1 MSETV
6 FLTQKGLEEKQKEY
20 DELVGVRR
28 KEVADRIKEAT
39 AYGDLSENSE
49 YDAAKNEQAELEE
62 RISVLEDM
70 LNNYE
75 IIDSNEAKG
84 DVVDL
89 GLNVHLKNIT
99 KKKEETYRIVGSAE
113 ADPFNNLISNDS
125 PIGKGLLKH
134 KVGETVS
141 IDIPSGKTVKYKI
154 LKISK

>member
-75 IIDSNEAKG
+75 IIDSNAAK
-84 DVVDL
+84 VMLWIL
-89 GLNVHLKNIT
+89 G
-99 KKKEETYRIVGSAE
+99 SMC
-113 ADPFNNLISNDS
+113 
-125 PIGKGLLKH
+125 
-134 KVGETVS
+134 
-141 IDIPSGKTVKYKI
+141 I
-154 LKISK
+154 LKILRKRRKKHTG

>member
-28 KEVADRIKEAT
+28 REVADRIKEAT

-75 IIDSNEAKG
+75 IIDSNAAKG

-89 GLNVHLKNIT
+89 GLNVQLKNIT
-99 KKKEETYRIVGSAE
+99 KKKEETYKIVGSAE
-113 ADPFNNLISNDS
+113 ADPFNNLISNES

>member
-1 MSETV
+1 M
-6 FLTQKGLEEKQKEY
+6 
-20 DELVGVRR
+20 RR

-62 RISVLEDM
+62 RISVLEGM

-75 IIDSNEAKG
+75 IIDSNAVKG

-89 GLNVHLKNIT
+89 GLNVQLKNIT
-99 KKKEETYRIVGSAE
+99 KKKEETYKIVGSAE
-113 ADPFNNLISNDS
+113 ADPFNNLISNES

>member
-75 IIDSNEAKG
+75 IIDSNAAKG

-89 GLNVHLKNIT
+89 GLNVQLKNIT

-113 ADPFNNLISNDS
+113 ADPFNNLISNES

>member
-75 IIDSNEAKG
+75 IIDSNAAKG

-113 ADPFNNLISNDS
+113 ADPFNNLISNES

-141 IDIPSGKTVKYKI
+141 IDIPSGKIVKYKI

>member
-75 IIDSNEAKG
+75 IIDSNAAKG

-89 GLNVHLKNIT
+89 GLNVYLKNIT

-113 ADPFNNLISNDS
+113 ADPFNNLISNES

>member
-62 RISVLEDM
+62 RISVLEGM

-75 IIDSNEAKG
+75 IIDSNAVKG

-89 GLNVHLKNIT
+89 GLNVQLKNIT
-99 KKKEETYRIVGSAE
+99 KKKEETYKIVGSAE
-113 ADPFNNLISNDS
+113 ADPFNNLISNES

>member
-75 IIDSNEAKG
+75 IIDSNAAKG

-89 GLNVHLKNIT
+89 GLNVYLKNIT

-113 ADPFNNLISNDS
+113 VDPFNNLISNES

>member
-1 MSETV
+1 MRTS
-6 FLTQKGLEEKQKEY
+6 QC
-20 DELVGVRR
+20 
-28 KEVADRIKEAT
+28 RIDIRHTIIIANPVVNK
-39 AYGDLSENSE
+39 LSN
-49 YDAAKNEQAELEE
+49 AAK
-62 RISVLEDM
+62 S
-70 LNNYE
+70 
-75 IIDSNEAKG
+75 

-113 ADPFNNLISNDS
+113 ADPFNNLISNES

>member
-75 IIDSNEAKG
+75 IIDSNAAKG

-99 KKKEETYRIVGSAE
+99 KKIVGSAE
-113 ADPFNNLISNDS
+113 ADPFNNLISNES

-141 IDIPSGKTVKYKI
+141 IYIPSGKTVKYKI

>member
-39 AYGDLSENSE
+39 AYGDLS
-49 YDAAKNEQAELEE
+49 DAAKNEQAELEE

-75 IIDSNEAKG
+75 IIDSNAAKG

-113 ADPFNNLISNDS
+113 ADPFNNLISNES

>member
-75 IIDSNEAKG
+75 IIDSNAVKG

-113 ADPFNNLISNDS
+113 ADPFNNLISNES